1 MNPQIWWYL
10 ARASGIVA
18 WLFLTTAVLW
28 GIALSTD
35 LFSKRRRPA
44 WLLDLHRALGAL
56 AIVMVAIHLAALVAD
71 SYVHFTVIDLV
82 VPFVSEW
89 KPWQV
94 ALGVIAMWG
103 LVVVEVTS
111 LAMKHLPK
119 KFWRAV
125 HFTSYLT
132 FVLTSLHGTFAGTD
146 ATNLMYVATSVVAT
160 IALVMAVVYRILTRR
175 AVKRPKNKAVPTE
188 RTPIPGS
195 QWRSGTMPADAVVGQ
210 LTSGNGGATF
220 MQIQLKLTG
229 GSSYVEELAASLEE
243 AGIDYN
249 VSDLG

>member
-18 WLFLTTAVLW
+18 WLFLTVAVLW
-28 GIALSTD
+28 GIVLSTD
-35 LFSKRRRPA
+35 LFAKHRRPA

-56 AIVMVAIHLAALVAD
+56 SLVMIAVHLAALVAD
-71 SYVHFTVIDLV
+71 SYVHFTVIDLF

-89 KPWQV
+89 KTWQV

-103 LVVVEVTS
+103 VVVVEATS

-119 KFWRAV
+119 RLWRGI

-146 ATNLMYVATSVVAT
+146 ATNLLYVMTSAVAT
-160 IALVMAVVYRILTRR
+160 IALVAALAYRIMTRR
-175 AVKRPKNKAVPTE
+175 TVTRPKEKRLQPS
-188 RTPIPGS
+188 P
-195 QWRSGTMPADAVVGQ
+195 
-210 LTSGNGGATF
+210 LTD
-220 MQIQLKLTG
+220 
-229 GSSYVEELAASLEE
+229 V
-243 AGIDYN
+243 
-249 VSDLG
+249 